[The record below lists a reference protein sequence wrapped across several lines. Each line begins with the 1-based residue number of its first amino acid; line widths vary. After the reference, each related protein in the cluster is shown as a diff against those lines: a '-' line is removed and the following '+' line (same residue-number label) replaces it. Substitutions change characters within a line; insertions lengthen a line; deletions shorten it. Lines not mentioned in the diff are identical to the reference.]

1 MSLIDNTHLRILDP
15 AFDKASFRAS
25 FKFPSD
31 SVILSDIRLL
41 NVGIDSNAVDDYQ
54 PTSGASSAIASIR
67 LYDGGTLLDSVENF
81 TLYNNFKNLNNTND
95 DNLSLN
101 RRLAYTDLGF
111 IQQGVQAATG
121 DPKVLTK
128 DSYQQVAQSPV
139 AGTVGKKA
147 WVSLRECLP
156 FLRSSVI
163 VPTSIYKNLR
173 LEVNYHSPAGLKN
186 FVKSRRDATLSAPQ
200 GAIVLFNEVGEG
212 DVKEAMKK
220 QYQGVSF
227 RALEFD
233 RAQIPA
239 VTTLT
244 TDDSTKLVLQ
254 QNNFVIH
261 GFNGKRVG
269 RLLMAQ
275 TSTNTATWID
285 GNKNTGYANNT
296 STAQFR
302 ESVNVRVNGV
312 NKLAGDGVGSVSGT
326 GSSKN
331 RRLAMLTD
339 TWGDINLITGQQFCA
354 TQDFNSYVG
363 GVDLLRS
370 TQGAVDFMGLVIDE
384 HVKDLQVFFNRHGVH
399 GNPKQIEALN
409 YQLMA
414 EVDKAV
420 VVGTDSSYR
429 VVYA

>member
-41 NVGIDSNAVDDYQ
+41 NVGIDSTQTDDYQ
-54 PTSGASSAIASIR
+54 ATSGASSAIASIR

-111 IQQGVQAATG
+111 IQSGVQSASAG
-121 DPKVLTK
+121 VLDK
-128 DSYQQVAQSPV
+128 DDYLQVAQSPV
-139 AGTVGKKA
+139 ADTVGKKA

-173 LEVNYHSPAGLKN
+173 LEVNYHSPSGLKN
-186 FVKSRRDATLSAPQ
+186 FVQKRRDATLSAPQ

-233 RAQIPA
+233 RAQVPA
-239 VTTLT
+239 VTTAV

-275 TSTNTATWID
+275 TSTDTATWID
-285 GNKNTGYANNT
+285 GNKNVGYANNT

-339 TWGDINLITGQQFCA
+339 TWGDINLITGQQFCD
-354 TQDFNSYVG
+354 TQDFNSYIG
-363 GVDLLRS
+363 GADLLRQ
-370 TQGAVDFMGLVIDE
+370 TQGAVDFMGLVIDD
-384 HVKDLQVFFNRHGVH
+384 HVKDLQVFYNRHGIH
-399 GNPKQIEALN
+399 GNPKQVQALN